1 MSQNQI
7 PVTDVSS
14 QGHGGCGCGCSSVQD
29 ELPRLDARPFPPN
42 LRHAAILG
50 AVASLAPGEGMELFA
65 PHVPRPLLMQ
75 IDSQIPGDFSYEL
88 VYEGDD
94 GAIVAIRRTA

>member
-1 MSQNQI
+1 
-7 PVTDVSS
+7 
-14 QGHGGCGCGCSSVQD
+14 
-29 ELPRLDARPFPPN
+29 
-42 LRHAAILG
+42 
-50 AVASLAPGEGMELFA
+50 MELFA

>member
-14 QGHGGCGCGCSSVQD
+14 QDHGGCGCGCSAAPV
-29 ELPRLDARPFPPN
+29 ELPRLDARPFPP
-42 LRHAAILG
+42 AILG

>member
-1 MSQNQI
+1 
-7 PVTDVSS
+7 
-14 QGHGGCGCGCSSVQD
+14 
-29 ELPRLDARPFPPN
+29 
-42 LRHAAILG
+42 
-50 AVASLAPGEGMELFA
+50 
-65 PHVPRPLLMQ
+65 MQ